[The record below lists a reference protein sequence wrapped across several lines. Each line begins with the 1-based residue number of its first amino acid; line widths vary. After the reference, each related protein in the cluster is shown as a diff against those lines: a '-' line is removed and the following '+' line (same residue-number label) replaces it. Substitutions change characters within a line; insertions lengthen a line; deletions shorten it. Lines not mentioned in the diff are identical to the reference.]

1 MGFRFDPYAPEID
14 ADPFPAYKVL
24 RDEYPCFWSEEAGM
38 WVLSRYDDV
47 LAALTNWR
55 VYSSSKGNLIDE
67 FPGRAGSTLGSSDP
81 PRHDRLRALIQS
93 AMTKRALDHILE
105 PARAS
110 CAQHLA
116 EIREKGDVFDFVGDF
131 GSKVTADLLFNL
143 FAMPRDQAN
152 EVRDNAVL
160 MVQTDPVTRQ
170 KSEAHLA
177 AFRWMA
183 DYAEALVQDRKKN
196 PGDDLLSN
204 FITAEIDGEKL
215 LDKEVQ
221 LTVTTLIMA
230 GIESLSGFMGM
241 FALNLADHPDARRA
255 LVADPSLIPDAMEE
269 SLRFN
274 TSAQRFKRT
283 IMIDTGRLRHR
294 PPAQTPPRLRRGR
307 AFVPGRDAGARR
319 LPHRLRRAAGSGARI
334 HPGRRD
340 PQMGALLQLPQP
352 PGAAPDSGMK
362 LGGWIA
368 ALAEPGS
375 AKAAVRGGTCPPSGM
390 RVSPALDGH
399 HDHMLIALSGRG

>member
-1 MGFRFDPYAPEID
+1 MAFRFDPYDPAID
-14 ADPFPAYKVL
+14 ANPFPAYKVL
-24 RDEYPCFWSEEAGM
+24 RDEHPCFWSEEAGM
-38 WVLSRYDDV
+38 WVLSRYDDI

-55 VYSSSKGNLIDE
+55 TYSSSKGNLIDE

-110 CAQHLA
+110 CAAHLA
-116 EIREKGDVFDFVGDF
+116 EIADKEVFDFVNDF
-131 GSKVTADLLFNL
+131 GSKVTVDLLFYL
-143 FAMPRDQAN
+143 FALPRDQAE

-160 MVQTDPVTRQ
+160 MVQTDAKTRQ
-170 KSEAHLA
+170 KTEKHLT
-177 AFRWMA
+177 AFHWMA
-183 DYAEALVQDRKKN
+183 NYAENLVQERKKN

-241 FALNLADHPDARRA
+241 FALNLADHPEARRA

-283 IMIDTGRLRHR
+283 VMVDTELHGQTMKAGDPVMLAYGSANRDERMFPDPDTYDITRRPKRHVGFGGGVHSCLGAMLAR
-294 PPAQTPPRLRRGR
+294 VACQVVFEEFLKAVPEFTRVDEKLAWVPSSNFRSPQVLRLRRG
-307 AFVPGRDAGARR
+307 
-319 LPHRLRRAAGSGARI
+319 
-334 HPGRRD
+334 
-340 PQMGALLQLPQP
+340 
-352 PGAAPDSGMK
+352 
-362 LGGWIA
+362 
-368 ALAEPGS
+368 
-375 AKAAVRGGTCPPSGM
+375 
-390 RVSPALDGH
+390 
-399 HDHMLIALSGRG
+399 

>member
-1 MGFRFDPYAPEID
+1 MAFRFDPYDPKID

-24 RDEYPCFWSEEAGM
+24 RDDHPCFWSEEAGM

-55 VYSSSKGNLIDE
+55 TYSSSKGNLIDE

-110 CAQHLA
+110 CAAHLA
-116 EIREKGDVFDFVGDF
+116 EIADRDVFDFVNDF
-131 GSKVTADLLFNL
+131 GSKVTVDLLFYL
-143 FAMPRDQAN
+143 FALPRDQA
-152 EVRDNAVL
+152 EQVRDNAVL
-160 MVQTDPVTRQ
+160 MVQTDAKTRQ
-170 KSEAHLA
+170 KSAEHLA
-177 AFRWMA
+177 AFHWMA
-183 DYAEALVQDRKKN
+183 DYAEKLVQERKRN
-196 PGDDLLSN
+196 PGEDLLSG

-241 FALNLADHPDARRA
+241 FALNLADHPEARRA
-255 LVADPSLIPDAMEE
+255 LVADPALIPDAMEE

-283 IMIDTGRLRHR
+283 VMVDTELHGQTMKAGDAVMLAYGSANRDERMFPNPDLYDIARRPKRHVGSGGGVHSCLGAMLAR
-294 PPAQTPPRLRRGR
+294 VACQIVFQEFLKAVPEFTRVDEKLAWVPSSNFRSPQVLRLRRG
-307 AFVPGRDAGARR
+307 
-319 LPHRLRRAAGSGARI
+319 
-334 HPGRRD
+334 
-340 PQMGALLQLPQP
+340 
-352 PGAAPDSGMK
+352 
-362 LGGWIA
+362 
-368 ALAEPGS
+368 
-375 AKAAVRGGTCPPSGM
+375 
-390 RVSPALDGH
+390 
-399 HDHMLIALSGRG
+399 

>member
-14 ADPFPAYKVL
+14 ANPFPAYKIL
-24 RDEYPCFWSEEAGM
+24 RDEYPCHWSEEASM

-47 LAALTNWR
+47 LAALSSWKL
-55 VYSSSKGNLIDE
+55 YSSAKGNLIDE

-110 CAQHLA
+110 VRAHLDA
-116 EIREKGDVFDFVGDF
+116 IKDRDSFDFVNDL
-131 GSKVTADLLFNL
+131 GSKVTVDLLFHL
-143 FAMPRDQAN
+143 FALPREGAEQ
-152 EVRDNAVL
+152 VRDNAVL

-170 KSEAHLA
+170 KTEVHLA

-183 DYAEALVQDRKKN
+183 DYAENLVRERKKN

-241 FALNLADHPDARRA
+241 FALNLADFADARRA
-255 LVADPSLIPDAMEE
+255 LVSDPSLIPDAMEE

-274 TSAQRFKRT
+274 TSAQRFKRCVT
-283 IMIDTGRLRHR
+283 QDIALHG
-294 PPAQTPPRLRRGR
+294 QTMR
-307 AFVPGRDAGARR
+307 AGDFVMLAYGSANRDDRMFENPDLYDIARR
-319 LPHRLRRAAGSGARI
+319 PKRHVGFGGGVHACIGSMLARVACQLVFEEFLQAVPEFTRIDEKLSWVPSSNFRSPRVLRLQKG
-334 HPGRRD
+334 
-340 PQMGALLQLPQP
+340 
-352 PGAAPDSGMK
+352 
-362 LGGWIA
+362 
-368 ALAEPGS
+368 
-375 AKAAVRGGTCPPSGM
+375 
-390 RVSPALDGH
+390 
-399 HDHMLIALSGRG
+399 